1 MEYKDN
7 KDVIQK
13 LLETIVKQHKF
24 ILGNY
29 YLIEDD
35 KKVKEQP
42 YFYVFGNDPKH
53 AEFQNKCTQFH
64 FTKGYGFRGTV

>member
-35 KKVKEQP
+35 KKVKE
-42 YFYVFGNDPKH
+42 
-53 AEFQNKCTQFH
+53 
-64 FTKGYGFRGTV
+64 